1 MKPVSMKWREEE
13 TAAGNARVFLP
24 EVLLQYLKLGERLVA
39 EGVHPRQLHELRLAT
54 KHFRYG
60 VEMFEPLFG
69 PKVSEL
75 LTILRETQQRLG
87 EISDAT
93 ASEAWLRGRKIH
105 NDPGSKAL
113 LSFLEQKAARQ
124 SGEFGEFWKMH
135 WGTPELRN
143 RWVLYLQRY
152 AGRSG
157 VRPTAQPKPTSTEP
171 RASASGLI

>member
-13 TAAGNARVFLP
+13 TAAENARVFLP

-39 EGVHPRQLHELRLAT
+39 DGVHPRQLHELRLAT

-75 LTILRETQQRLG
+75 LGTLRETQQRLG

-93 ASEAWLRGRKIH
+93 ASEAWLRGRKIQ

-113 LSFLEQKAARQ
+113 LSFLERRAALQ
-124 SGEFGEFWKMH
+124 SGEFGGFWKSH
-135 WGTPELRN
+135 WGTPELRD
-143 RWVLYLQRY
+143 RWVQYLRRY
-152 AGRSG
+152 AGRS
-157 VRPTAQPKPTSTEP
+157 
-171 RASASGLI
+171 

>member
-13 TAAGNARVFLP
+13 TAAENARAFLP

-39 EGVHPRQLHELRLAT
+39 DGVHPRQLHELRLAT

-93 ASEAWLRGRKIH
+93 ASEAWLRRRKIH
-105 NDPGSKAL
+105 NDPGSRAL

-124 SGEFGEFWKMH
+124 SGEFGGFWKTH
-135 WGTPELRN
+135 WGTEELRS
-143 RWVLYLQRY
+143 RWVQYLRRY

-157 VRPTAQPKPTSTEP
+157 VRPIQQPPSE
-171 RASASGLI
+171 AVLI